1 MIQYKKS
8 YSSEIVVNNDKYR
21 SNYVRFLR
29 VDKYFPLLWISVVPG
44 LAQAD
49 SLDLGSFNDLAQ
61 RCGSTV
67 APSTLAAVAKT
78 ESGFETL
85 VVSDNTTGKSH
96 TYPTVEQAAPVVEH
110 LIAGGDSVDIGLMQI
125 NSANLKRLGMTVRD
139 ALDACKSIN
148 GAASILTSNY
158 LGSRGAATAQIQ
170 LRDAISQYN
179 TGNRVSGYRNGYVRK
194 VEQAA
199 KALAPVSITSVA
211 GNGNEGQADDD
222 NSTSEA
228 WDIWASERPPPIQ
241 DAAINSTNVDM
252 F

>member
-1 MIQYKKS
+1 MFQ
-8 YSSEIVVNNDKYR
+8 DKR
-21 SNYVRFLR
+21 SNISSVALKGGQIHSRFARLLR
-29 VDKYFPLLWISVVPG
+29 AAKYLLLLGVSVVPG
-44 LAQAD
+44 LSRGE

-96 TYPTVEQAAPVVEH
+96 IYPTVEQAAPVVEH